1 MSRDAGSKTY
11 NCQQYTNEIEL
22 VEELAKSVSKP
33 DTDTQT
39 MQVDAFRFWSNNA
52 QQMKAFQQLST
63 DEINEFKLEKLKRLV
78 DFAYEKVP
86 FYRQL
91 YTAVGYEAGSI
102 RSFEDFSRLPV
113 VTKRQM
119 REFDA
124 ADLVFSPDN
133 INATPSTRTSGSSGT
148 PFISFHD
155 HSDIVRDYSE
165 VLRFYNSCLKRPLES
180 GDWIYLIHHAGL
192 WVSSFDG
199 EYRTFQLPDLFPGTP
214 LGQHLEYIRPRILST
229 LPSYLPVIK
238 DMGLRLSDYGVEA
251 IITNSEYSP
260 QSERE
265 YYAKMLGVAIFDE
278 YSSEEFGLIAT
289 QCSHGTYHV
298 VEDGVHVEIVNKDAS
313 ELGAVVCTDLNNWFM
328 PLIRF
333 EHGDLAREVSLH
345 ECCSCGRSGMRISE
359 VNGRSDDA
367 FLTADNRVVP
377 SAAILAAVDDV
388 LVEHDL
394 NLNEFRVIQTSAT
407 DILLQTVY
415 VGPTYCEMSK
425 LLDNFKE
432 RLIVL
437 FGYSVN
443 LHHQE
448 VGALADETSYKRKC
462 LVREWSVSHYV
473 PG

>member
-1 MSRDAGSKTY
+1 MSMDAGLMTY
-11 NCQQYTNEIEL
+11 DCQKFTNAIEQI
-22 VEELAKSVSKP
+22 EELAKSVSKP
-33 DTDTQT
+33 DTDSRVIQL
-39 MQVDAFRFWSNNA
+39 DALRFWSANA
-52 QQMKAFQQLST
+52 QAMKKFQHFSKE
-63 DEINEFKLEKLKRLV
+63 DINQFKLERLKRLV

-91 YTAVGYEAGSI
+91 YTSVGYEPGAIASL
-102 RSFEDFSRLPV
+102 EDFSKLPI
-113 VTKRQM
+113 VTKRQL
-119 REFDA
+119 REFEM
-124 ADLVFSPDN
+124 VERVSSPHK
-133 INATPSTRTSGSSGT
+133 IISTPSTRTSGSSGT

-155 HSDIVRDYSE
+155 QPDILRDYSE

-199 EYRTFQLPDLFPGTP
+199 TYRTFQLPDLFPATP
-214 LGQHLEYIRPRILST
+214 LGQHLEFLRPRVIST
-229 LPSYLPVIK
+229 LPSYLPLIK
-238 DMGLRLSDYGVEA
+238 EMGLRLSDYGVEA
-251 IITNSEYSP
+251 IVTNSEYSP
-260 QSERE
+260 QSERDF
-265 YYAKMLGVAIFDE
+265 YARELGVAVFDE

-289 QCSHGTYHV
+289 QCSHGMYHV
-298 VEDGVHVEIVNKDAS
+298 VEDGVHVEIIDKDAS
-313 ELGAVVCTDLNNWFM
+313 ELGTVICTDLNNWFM

-333 EHGDLAREVSLH
+333 EHGDLAREVSAH
-345 ECCSCGRSGMRISE
+345 EACSCGRHGARISE

-377 SAAILAAVDDV
+377 SASILAAVDDV

-407 DILLQTVY
+407 DVLLQTIY
-415 VGPTYCEMSK
+415 SGPTYCEMPK
-425 LLDNFKE
+425 LLGHFNE
-432 RLIVL
+432 RLIAL

-448 VGALADETSYKRKC
+448 VAALADVKSYKRKC
-462 LVREWSVSHYV
+462 LVRDWSKSNHV